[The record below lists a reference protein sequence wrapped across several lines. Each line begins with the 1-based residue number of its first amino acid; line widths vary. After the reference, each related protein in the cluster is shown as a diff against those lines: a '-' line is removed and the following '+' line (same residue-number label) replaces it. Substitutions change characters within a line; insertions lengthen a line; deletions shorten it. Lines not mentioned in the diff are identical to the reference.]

1 MEKLSRNMIWM
12 GAANCVSS
20 LFGAIMLIYLART
33 LMPAALGNLSYAIS
47 IIVFLA
53 SFLDLGL
60 STYGIREVA
69 KAGGSDVSEYVS
81 NIVSL
86 RFVIAVILTVIVAA
100 VSMISRQPGILKLLM
115 IETCL
120 MMFMAAFA
128 TEWAFQGLEKM
139 YMVFASFLVT
149 SLLQLTLMLVFVRH
163 PEDVVKVPFFYFLG
177 SIPVIATF
185 LKLLKFRF
193 KVRKPDTAK
202 LKLYLTSSLV
212 IWAIAMFAQ
221 VYNNLDIFLLGLFRK
236 AEEVGYFTVARRAV
250 GGVTILAV
258 FLANALLPRLSCTF
272 NIDAKQFKG
281 ATIKFLAVTT
291 VIIILILLP
300 VLFFAKD
307 LLRLTVGAEY
317 VPAAIPLNIMIGALI
332 LVLFNLP
339 FSTGLI
345 AACLEKEVLKQVIAS
360 AFFSVALN
368 LVLIP
373 KYGMVGAAVSFFC
386 AEALA
391 LIWILYVY
399 KVKIAGSGLA
409 SGR

>member
-1 MEKLSRNMIWM
+1 
-12 GAANCVSS
+12 
-20 LFGAIMLIYLART
+20 
-33 LMPAALGNLSYAIS
+33 
-47 IIVFLA
+47 
-53 SFLDLGL
+53 
-60 STYGIREVA
+60 
-69 KAGGSDVSEYVS
+69 
-81 NIVSL
+81 
-86 RFVIAVILTVIVAA
+86 
-100 VSMISRQPGILKLLM
+100 
-115 IETCL
+115 
-120 MMFMAAFA
+120 
-128 TEWAFQGLEKM
+128 
-139 YMVFASFLVT
+139 
-149 SLLQLTLMLVFVRH
+149 
-163 PEDVVKVPFFYFLG
+163 
-177 SIPVIATF
+177 
-185 LKLLKFRF
+185 
-193 KVRKPDTAK
+193 
-202 LKLYLTSSLV
+202 
-212 IWAIAMFAQ
+212 
-221 VYNNLDIFLLGLFRK
+221 
-236 AEEVGYFTVARRAV
+236 AV